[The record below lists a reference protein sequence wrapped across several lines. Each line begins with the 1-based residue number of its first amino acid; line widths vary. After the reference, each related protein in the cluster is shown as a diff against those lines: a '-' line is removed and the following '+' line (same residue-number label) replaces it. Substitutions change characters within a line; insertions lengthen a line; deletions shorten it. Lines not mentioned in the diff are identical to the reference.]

1 MSWALLM
8 DVTPKRNF
16 AVKEFYAKLWFDE
29 AVVQSLKMQ
38 QAKDLSQW
46 KGVHQFSVTAAAV
59 HAFSLAVGRDLKV
72 DGDASADPKVPMDF
86 AIVAGGSD
94 SSIHSI
100 LCVFKCERGDDCRF
114 A

>member
-1 MSWALLM
+1 M

-59 HAFSLAVGRDLKV
+59 HAFSLAVGRDLKI

-94 SSIHSI
+94 SSIH
-100 LCVFKCERGDDCRF
+100 LCVQMRTWR
-114 A
+114 